1 MVFVR
6 LRWRRFFVVN
16 SVLFVLSIVA
26 VPVAQSPAPQN
37 PPDTIYYNGHIV
49 TMWSEHPVVEAI
61 AIRGDRFVAVGS
73 NTDVRKLAASST
85 REVDL
90 AGRTVLPG
98 LQDSHT
104 HPIAAALSE
113 QDRAVPVMNSIPD
126 ILAQIR
132 NLSDVTPPDGVIFL
146 PKVYS
151 TRLAERRYPDR
162 YELDTAAPRHA
173 AMTDNGYASVL
184 NSVALKRLGIDRNTP
199 QPANGKIIKDSKG
212 EPTGLILG
220 APQLLGTLRRA
231 KPVTEDDMIWAL
243 TAMQKKYNEV
253 GLTSTIDRSQ
263 GPEGFRAYQRL
274 RQRNQLTVRS
284 TVTYLISGQGTPER
298 VRQEIERIPFMTGM
312 GDEWFRV
319 GPIKVVADGGIL
331 IGTAYLREPYGTHTG
346 IYGYDDPEY
355 RGVLSVPRENL
366 IEMARAAN
374 RLGWQMTAHTTGGGA
389 TDALLDA
396 YEAADQDHSIADRRF
411 TVTHGNFPN
420 AQAIERARRLGVA
433 FDSQPAWLH
442 LDGAAIKDV
451 FGPERMR
458 DFLPLKSMFDA
469 GVVVAGGS
477 DHMIRFDSRN
487 AINPYNPFFG
497 MWMAITRKTV
507 DGAVLGPDQT
517 ITREQALRMWTLN
530 GAWMTFDEKSKGS
543 IEPGKL
549 ADLVVISEDYLR
561 CPVDQIKDIEALLT
575 VVGGQVVYR
584 GKGM

>member
-1 MVFVR
+1 LLTSRISVA
-6 LRWRRFFVVN
+6 LVVAG
-16 SVLFVLSIVA
+16 LF
-26 VPVAQSPAPQN
+26 AQSPAAQS

-49 TMWSEHPVVEAI
+49 TMWSDHPEVEAI
-61 AIRGDRFVAVGS
+61 AIRGDRFVAAGG
-73 NTDVRKLAASST
+73 TADIRKLAAST
-85 REVDL
+85 TTEIDL

-113 QDRAVPVMNSIPD
+113 QDRPVPVMSSIPD
-126 ILAQIR
+126 ILAHIR
-132 NLSDVTPPDGVIFL
+132 NLSDVTPPDSVIFV
-146 PKVYS
+146 PKVYA

-162 YELDTAAPRHA
+162 YELDKAAPRHA

-184 NSVALKRLGIDRNTP
+184 NSVALERLGIGRETP
-199 QPANGKIIKDSKG
+199 QPPNGKIIKDSKG

-231 KPVTEDDMIWAL
+231 KPVTQDDMIWAL
-243 TAMQKKYNEV
+243 KAMQKKYNEA

-263 GPEGFRAYQRL
+263 GPEGFRVYQSL
-274 RQRNQLTVRS
+274 RRQNQLTVRS
-284 TVTYLISGQGTPER
+284 TVTYLISGQGTPDQ
-298 VRQEIERIPFMTGM
+298 VRQDIERIPFVTGM
-312 GDEWFRV
+312 GDDWFRV

-331 IGTAYLREPYGTHTG
+331 TGTAYLREPYGTHTA

-366 IEMARAAN
+366 IEMARVAN

-396 YEAADQDHSIADRRF
+396 YEAADRDRSIADRRF

-451 FGPERMR
+451 FGAGRMR

-469 GVVVAGGS
+469 GLIVAGGS
-477 DHMIRFDSRN
+477 DHMIRFDSRT

-507 DGAVLGPDQT
+507 DGTTLGPDQVVS
-517 ITREQALRMWTLN
+517 REQALRMWTLN
-530 GAWMTFDEKSKGS
+530 GAWMTFEEKTKGS

-549 ADLVVISEDYLR
+549 ADMVVVSKDYLH
-561 CPVDQIKDIEALLT
+561 CPVDEIKGIEALLT

-584 GKGM
+584 SKGM